1 MNAPLLR
8 RNADYRRWFVGDSLS
23 AVGSAVSL
31 IAFPL
36 LILAVT
42 GSTSLAGTIEAL
54 ILVVRVLANTPAG
67 VLADRVDRR
76 RIILTG
82 AALMILLYAALA
94 VAVALGVG
102 TIVAI
107 VVIMPLTAAVG
118 AVLGIA
124 VDAMLK
130 RIVEGPDFPLAS
142 GLEQA
147 RTSAITLLGAPLGGF
162 LFTLRSFLPFAVNA
176 ASYLGLAIAVLLVR
190 ADFSPSR
197 SGRARERQS
206 VRSRAYFAL
215 AGFRAIGT
223 IPAVG
228 PLLGMSILA
237 NFAFTGMMATLV
249 YFWAQSGVSPALI
262 GLISTAATAG
272 MLVGALVAGRAAQR
286 LPGGVL
292 VIVSLSVF
300 VLAAIVIAIAPVG
313 PFAVGALFVATLGS
327 PFMNAVTGGY
337 MAVSVADE
345 QQGRVHAAATTLSMI
360 AMPLA
365 PLAAGIGLDLASV
378 HVVLAAFAAACAL
391 ALLPLLCSRT
401 ARGLGPSTSWAE
413 G

>member
-1 MNAPLLR
+1 M

-23 AVGSAVSL
+23 AIGSAVST

-42 GSTSLAGTIEAL
+42 GSTSLAGIVEAI

-67 VLADRVDRR
+67 ILADRVDRR
-76 RIILTG
+76 RIILVG
-82 AALMILLYAALA
+82 AALMIVLYGALT

-118 AVLGIA
+118 AVLGIT

-130 RIVEGPDFPLAS
+130 RIVDGPDFPLAS

-147 RTSAITLLGAPLGGF
+147 RASAITLLGAPLGGF
-162 LFTLRSFLPFAVNA
+162 FFALHRSLPFAVNA
-176 ASYLGLAIAVLLVR
+176 VSYLGLAIAVLLVR

-197 SGRARERQS
+197 SRSPRERRTL
-206 VRSRAYFAL
+206 RSRADFAL

-228 PLLGMSILA
+228 PLLGMSMLV
-237 NFAFTGMMATLV
+237 NFAFTGMMATLI
-249 YFWAQSGVSPALI
+249 YSWAQSGVSPALI
-262 GLISTAATAG
+262 GVITTAATAG
-272 MLVGALVAGRAAQR
+272 MLVGALVAGRAAR
-286 LPGGVL
+286 RFPGGVL
-292 VIVSLSVF
+292 VIVSLCVF
-300 VLAAIVIAIAPVG
+300 LLAAVTIAIAPIG
-313 PFAVGALFVATLGS
+313 PFAVGALFVATFGS

-337 MAVSVADE
+337 MAVSVADDK
-345 QQGRVHAAATTLSMI
+345 QGRVNAAATTLSMI

-365 PLAAGIGLDLASV
+365 PLVAGIGLDLASV
-378 HVVLAAFAAACAL
+378 HVVLAVFAATCAL
-391 ALLPLLCSRT
+391 ALLPLLFSRT
-401 ARGLGPSTSWAE
+401 ARRLGPSTSWVD